1 MPSFVVEC
9 RSCGAQ
15 IECAEGLQT
24 AVCKYCG
31 SLNTVGI
38 KSESAANLYNRANYL
53 RRTGEFDKAIGVYE
67 EILNRDHTD
76 AEAHWGIVLCRYGVE
91 YVEDPASKERIPTCH
106 RAQYDPIHIDPNY
119 KSALEYGSYET
130 RQVYESE
137 AVRIDRIQK
146 GILALAEKEE
156 RYDVFICYKETDEE
170 GNRTQDSLI
179 AQEIYYELLR
189 MGYRVF
195 YARRTLDGK
204 LGAAYEPIIFAALN
218 SARVMIV
225 LGTKPEHLNAAWV
238 RNEWARYRERARRGE
253 PAHII
258 PAYRDMSPYE
268 LPQEFSN
275 LQALDMSRIGFMHD
289 LLDGIDRL
297 MQRDHRPA
305 MDETSTSADYE
316 PLLKRAFMFL
326 EDADFESADKYLE
339 RVLDQNPE
347 EGRAY
352 IGKLLVELRCTNMEG
367 LKSSDRPLVECSMYH
382 KALRFVTAQERA
394 QLEGYDRIIQDRAE
408 GERIEAE
415 QRAQQEA
422 QEYKSVVRL
431 RTIGCLA
438 ILAFLACCLL
448 LALAPHRQGW

>member
-189 MGYRVF
+189 MGSRYLGP
-195 YARRTLDGK
+195 RR
-204 LGAAYEPIIFAALN
+204 
-218 SARVMIV
+218 
-225 LGTKPEHLNAAWV
+225 
-238 RNEWARYRERARRGE
+238 
-253 PAHII
+253 
-258 PAYRDMSPYE
+258 
-268 LPQEFSN
+268 
-275 LQALDMSRIGFMHD
+275 
-289 LLDGIDRL
+289 
-297 MQRDHRPA
+297 
-305 MDETSTSADYE
+305 
-316 PLLKRAFMFL
+316 
-326 EDADFESADKYLE
+326 
-339 RVLDQNPE
+339 
-347 EGRAY
+347 
-352 IGKLLVELRCTNMEG
+352 
-367 LKSSDRPLVECSMYH
+367 
-382 KALRFVTAQERA
+382 
-394 QLEGYDRIIQDRAE
+394 
-408 GERIEAE
+408 
-415 QRAQQEA
+415 
-422 QEYKSVVRL
+422 
-431 RTIGCLA
+431 
-438 ILAFLACCLL
+438 
-448 LALAPHRQGW
+448 